1 MGQIYQYLPQE
12 LVTFLLV
19 AVFSLLIGLSQRRI
33 SLKREGETTLFG
45 TDRTFTF
52 IGILG
57 YLLYILEPEGFRLFI
72 GGGVVLGVLL
82 FVLILSFRYP
92 LLSEKNAFLP
102 DRLTWSN
109 FGFLLH
115 DGTAL
120 LYFICAAWMC
130 GLLGGIFALLSAYL
144 SLYERNRLFIICA
157 PVIGVYFINNF
168 LTDTLHLPDAANILA
183 IFDAEQAI
191 FEARWLNIAYA
202 VVVALAAFLVIGAL
216 TEKKIE
222 REIYGRK
229 SDEGTGKFRA
239 EHKKQAV

>member
-1 MGQIYQYLPQE
+1 
-12 LVTFLLV
+12 
-19 AVFSLLIGLSQRRI
+19 
-33 SLKREGETTLFG
+33 
-45 TDRTFTF
+45 
-52 IGILG
+52 
-57 YLLYILEPEGFRLFI
+57 
-72 GGGVVLGVLL
+72 
-82 FVLILSFRYP
+82 
-92 LLSEKNAFLP
+92 
-102 DRLTWSN
+102 
-109 FGFLLH
+109 
-115 DGTAL
+115 
-120 LYFICAAWMC
+120 MC

-144 SLYERNRLFIICA
+144 SLYERNRLFTICA

-229 SDEGTGKFRA
+229 SDECTGKFRA